1 MIDPT
6 PFDHTTELLL
16 AQSGDAIDVWDEYV
30 ITLDMLSAGNA
41 WTFAFWRSDVA
52 RTSWEVIKQRV
63 RLGDDVGLLID
74 GAAQLTG
81 RVESIRTEASRQQGA
96 TVILSGRDLAGPAMD
111 FDADPTLNLRNM
123 QLGVALPQIF
133 AELGLQCRVVDSAA
147 NVLVTSG
154 RANGPRGTN
163 ATAPRTVVVD
173 RGHPNPGE
181 KVWGFVQSIVSRLG
195 YLCWVAPDAERGI
208 ALVVDVPRSEGEPQ
222 YVLLRRA
229 VASYAGAYE
238 GNILSGGETITSRG
252 VPTRVSVYTGSDRGA
267 QISARS
273 AVTKPNT
280 FLNDRTLTRGLVLD
294 PFPAQPMHR
303 KSVRARTR
311 QRAEQE
317 ASREILDA
325 MRSFRTCEYVV
336 RGHGQ
341 TLDEQ
346 RLLYALNTVV
356 RVRDDVCIDA
366 DGAPLDEDMLIT
378 GIEFRRSRQGGTTTR
393 LRMVPLGAL
402 VISPTEA

>member
-6 PFDHTTELLL
+6 PFDHVTELVL
-16 AQSGDAIDVWDEYV
+16 AQSGDSIDVWDEYV

-52 RTSWEVIKQRV
+52 RTSWEVIKQKV

-81 RVESIRTEASRQQGA
+81 RIESIRTEASRQQGA

-111 FDADPTLNLRNM
+111 FDCDPTLNLRDM
-123 QLGVALPQIF
+123 QLGTALPQIF

-181 KVWGFVQSIVSRLG
+181 KVWSFVQSIVSRLG

-208 ALVVDVPRSEGEPQ
+208 AIVVDVPLSEGEPQ
-222 YVLLRRA
+222 YALLRRE

-273 AVTKPNT
+273 AVTTDNT
-280 FLNDRTLTRGLVLD
+280 FLVDRTVTRGLVLE

-311 QRAEQE
+311 QRAQQE
-317 ASREILDA
+317 GSREILDA
-325 MRSFRTCEYVV
+325 MRGFRTCEYVV

-346 RLLYALNTVV
+346 RLLYALNTIA
-356 RVRDDVCIDA
+356 RVRDDVCVDA